1 MNRRVCLGTLAGLAL
16 IPASRA
22 ASPESTDGPASRELR
37 QIIKADQDDRKNWAA
52 HTPSEREAVEGRD
65 AARFARVQAL
75 LHENKLI
82 TGEDYD
88 NAALVFQ
95 HGQTADD
102 ALVAHELSLIAAMKG
117 AFSNLPALAEDRFL
131 LRVGR
136 KQRFGAQGTADGKSI
151 QPTDEDGPTAVT
163 DALRADMFVPP
174 LAASKKNGPAA
185 LMTATNALMARQ
197 KERRDPKWLAQ
208 AAKRSESAELKRL
221 ATLRQHRAPKT
232 SDLWTR
238 VLELYRADALAT
250 PDDYYYAAI
259 VIGDR
264 YSAETLLLAHELAV
278 VAAMRGHKEAPA
290 LAARKLD
297 YFLVHISQPQR
308 YGTVILPRA
317 DGAREP
323 GRIENVAASVTDAIR
338 VQLGVPSLAA
348 RQKEAAS
355 RSGPPVASF

>member
-52 HTPSEREAVEGRD
+52 HTPSEREAVATRD
-65 AARFARVQAL
+65 AARFARVQML
-75 LHENKLI
+75 LRENKLV

-185 LMTATNALMARQ
+185 LSTSIKALMARQ
-197 KERRDPKWLAQ
+197 KERRDPKWLAE
-208 AAKRSESAELKRL
+208 AAKRPESAELKRL
-221 ATLRQHRAPKT
+221 ALVKGQPGASERA
-232 SDLWTR
+232 
-238 VLELYRADALAT
+238 LEIYRADGLAA
-250 PDDYYYAAI
+250 PDDFYHAALLI
-259 VIGDR
+259 
-264 YSAETLLLAHELAV
+264 AEQRSPLAALLLAHELVV
-278 VAAMRGHKEAPA
+278 VASMRGHTAAPR
-290 LAARKLD
+290 LAAQTLD
-297 YFLVHISQPQR
+297 RFLVSIKQPPR
-308 YGTVILPRA
+308 YGFEGRAELLAPSATKAVRAELGGGAALREQQQHPR
-317 DGAREP
+317 P
-323 GRIENVAASVTDAIR
+323 
-338 VQLGVPSLAA
+338 
-348 RQKEAAS
+348 
-355 RSGPPVASF
+355 